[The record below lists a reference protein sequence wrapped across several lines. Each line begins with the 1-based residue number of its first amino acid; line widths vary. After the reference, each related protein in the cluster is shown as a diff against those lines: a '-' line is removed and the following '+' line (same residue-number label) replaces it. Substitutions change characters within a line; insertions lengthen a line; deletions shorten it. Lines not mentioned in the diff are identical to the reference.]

1 MINIKEFSQQER
13 NLLLKIAREAITKA
27 VQGLPLPP
35 LDFGSMPP
43 ALQNEGASF
52 VTLTIA
58 GRLRGCIGTLQAYQP
73 LARDVQEH
81 AVAAA
86 MEDYRFSPVRIEELS
101 KIEIEVSCLTP
112 ARKLPYDHPEQLP
125 SLLTPHEDGVVLQDG
140 YHRAT
145 FLPQVWD
152 QLPNAADFLTHLC
165 LKMGV
170 PGQTWQHKVLDVSIY
185 HVEEFREGQNAISS
199 VEDNPRSPHIPPK
212 TSGQEI
218 PGNQNEKKPGGSMES
233 TREIERKEKTQP
245 VQVAQSGAAGSSQE
259 VWSKVKQ
266 SGHNF
271 VNFIRDHFSG
281 HKNRGG
287 GTKKDEKQ
295 RKEKGKGCSSRIL
308 LWIVLGVV
316 VIILGFSIFLTV
328 QYFAIAA
335 TLPGVEDLRAK
346 ASQFETT
353 RIYDRNGNLIYEILD
368 PTAGFRTYI
377 PLEEMS
383 PYIIAATIATEDKDF
398 YNNPG
403 FDFWGIARALWQN
416 YTSGTIVSGA
426 STITQQLARTLLL
439 TPEERTEQTVQRKA
453 KEIILAAEITRRY
466 SKDEILELYLNEI
479 YYGNLAYGIEA
490 ASETY
495 FNTSA
500 DLLNLAQASFLAG
513 LPQAPAV
520 YDVFSNVDAA
530 LYRHQ
535 DVVNLMYQLSE
546 EEGCIDVSTSAA
558 PVCVTLDEAVS
569 AVLEIEGYPFEQKA
583 INMPFPHWVS
593 YIRALL
599 EEQFDA
605 QTIYRSGFKVY
616 TTLDPDLQNYA
627 QRVVKDQV
635 AELAANNASD
645 GALVAI
651 QPQTGEVLAMVGSA
665 DFNNEEI
672 SGQVNMAVAPR
683 QPGSSI
689 KPLTYAAA
697 FEKGWTPSTLIWDV
711 KSEFP
716 PSGDENDPRNP
727 YIPVNY
733 DSKHHG
739 PVLLRTAL
747 GSSYNIPAVKA
758 LQFVGIY
765 DDPDTPEEEGLIK
778 FAERMGITTLT
789 RDDYGLSLTLGGG
802 DVSLLELTGAFA
814 IFANEGSRADPYSIA
829 RIVDHEGNVVYE
841 HEQQEQE
848 VISVEHAYL
857 ITDILSDNA
866 ARTPAFGSNSIL
878 KLPFKA
884 SVKTG
889 TTNDFRDN
897 WTIGYTPDIAVG
909 VWIGNADYTPMQ
921 NTSGLTGAAPI
932 WSDVIQYAVERYQG
946 GQPTITEQPD
956 TVEYDVICAI
966 SGTKPS
972 EKCPNEKSEL
982 FAVGQPPLSAENDLW
997 KKVKIDTWT
1006 NKEASLYCTE
1016 FNKETWTLNVDDQW
1030 GRKWIKETEQGKD
1043 WAAGIGFSD
1052 QIIFS
1057 PDEKCTEDEEQP
1069 VIRFVGIDAD
1079 TIIKES
1085 KLDVKVIIDIP
1096 SHFKNF
1102 KLLVGEGA
1110 DPKNWKVLIENGKD
1124 TYPQATVIYSLDL
1137 YDYNS
1142 AVISLRLFV
1151 ENDMNGYAD
1160 KRITITTLL
1169 PTQTPTPTLLP
1180 TETPTPIPTDTPQ
1193 PEASET
1199 PIPEFT
1205 PTGSPAIATAV
1216 TNSKQ

>member
-1 MINIKEFSQQER
+1 MIPKNEFSQQER
-13 NLLLKIAREAITKA
+13 TLLLEIAREAITNA
-27 VQGLPLPP
+27 VQGLPLPT
-35 LDFGSMPP
+35 LNLESMPP
-43 ALQNEGASF
+43 ALQKEGASF

-73 LARDVQEH
+73 LAKDVQEH

-86 MEDYRFSPVRIEELS
+86 MEDYRFSPLRKEELS
-101 KIEIEVSCLTP
+101 EIDIEVSCLTP
-112 ARKLPYDHPEQLP
+112 AVKLPYDHPEQLP
-125 SLLTPHEDGVVLQDG
+125 DLLNPHEDGVVLQDG
-140 YHRAT
+140 YHHAT
-145 FLPQVWD
+145 FLPQVWE
-152 QLPNAADFLTHLC
+152 QLPVPSDFLTHLC

-185 HVEEFREGQNAISS
+185 HVEEFGEKQ
-199 VEDNPRSPHIPPK
+199 
-212 TSGQEI
+212 
-218 PGNQNEKKPGGSMES
+218 QNEAPSQDPPLSSQTTTNSPAASTETRDAAKRGDSMES
-233 TREIERKEKTQP
+233 TKEIKRKEKTQP
-245 VQVAQSGAAGSSQE
+245 VPVAPGDSTDPAQEIWGSIKQGANSLLDFLRTHLSGQ
-259 VWSKVKQ
+259 K
-266 SGHNF
+266 
-271 VNFIRDHFSG
+271 
-281 HKNRGG
+281 GG
-287 GTKKDEKQ
+287 GGGKQKKEKPA
-295 RKEKGKGCSSRIL
+295 KEKGKGCSSRIL
-308 LWIVLGVV
+308 LWILLGVV
-316 VIILGFSIFLTV
+316 VIILGFSIFLVV

-335 TLPGVEDLRAK
+335 TLPSVEDLRAK

-439 TPEERTEQTVQRKA
+439 SPEERTEQTVQRKA

-490 ASETY
+490 AAESY

-500 DLLNLAQASFLAG
+500 DLLDLAQASFLAG

-520 YDVFSNVDAA
+520 YDIFSNPDAT

-535 DVVNLMYQLSE
+535 DVVNLMYQLSKE
-546 EEGCIDVSTSAA
+546 ESCIDVSTSAA
-558 PVCVTLDEAVS
+558 PVCVSMDEAVN
-569 AVLEIEGYPFEQKA
+569 AVLVIEEYPFEQKA

-599 EEQFDA
+599 EEQYDA

-627 QRVVKDQV
+627 QQAVKDQV
-635 AELAANNASD
+635 AELEANNATD
-645 GALVAI
+645 GALVAV
-651 QPQTGEVLAMVGSA
+651 QPQTGEILAMVGSA
-665 DFNNEEI
+665 DFNNEAI
-672 SGQVNMAVAPR
+672 SGQVNMAVSPR

-716 PSGDENDPRNP
+716 PSGDENDTRDP

-733 DSKHHG
+733 DGKHHG
-739 PVLLRTAL
+739 PVLVRTAL
-747 GSSYNIPAVKA
+747 GSSYNIPAVKT

-802 DVSLLELTGAFA
+802 DVSLLELTGAYA
-814 IFANEGSRADPYSIA
+814 VFANEGSRAAPYAIT
-829 RIVDHEGNVVYE
+829 RIVDHDGTVVFE

-848 VISVEHAYL
+848 VINAAHAYL
-857 ITDILSDNA
+857 ISDILSDNA
-866 ARTPAFGSNSIL
+866 ARTPAFGSNSLL

-884 SVKTG
+884 AVKTG

-897 WTIGYTPDIAVG
+897 WTIGFTPDIAVG
-909 VWIGNADYTPMQ
+909 VWVGNADYTPMQ

-932 WSDVIQYAVERYQG
+932 WADVIQYAVERYQG
-946 GQPTITEQPD
+946 GQPSVTGQPA
-956 TVEYDVICAI
+956 TVEYDVVCAL

-972 EKCPNEKSEL
+972 EKCPSEKSEL
-982 FAVGQPPLSAENDLW
+982 FAVDQPPLSAENDLW
-997 KKVKIDTWT
+997 KKVKIDTWS

-1016 FNKETWTLNVDDQW
+1016 FNKETWTLNVDDPW
-1030 GRKWIKETEQGKD
+1030 GKKWISETENGKE
-1043 WAAGIGFSD
+1043 WAAGIGFSE
-1052 QIIFS
+1052 QIVFT
-1057 PDEKCTEDEEQP
+1057 PDEKCSEDEEQP

-1079 TIIKES
+1079 TVIKEN

-1110 DPKNWKVLIENGKD
+1110 DPKSWKVLIENGTS
-1124 TYPQATVIYSLDL
+1124 TYPQATVIYTLDL

-1160 KRITITTLL
+1160 KRITITSLL
-1169 PTQTPTPTLLP
+1169 PTQTPTPTLMP
-1180 TETPTPIPTDTPQ
+1180 TETPTPTPTDTPQ
-1193 PEASET
+1193 PEATET
-1199 PIPEFT
+1199 PTPEFT
-1205 PTGSPAIATAV
+1205 DTPVESPSVSTAI
-1216 TNSKQ
+1216 SKSH